1 MHDIGFLMQSFQLF
15 AIFLFF
21 NQTQPRK
28 AYEKKKKMKIN
39 WKNKTK
45 KTNRGYFSSFANEDW
60 LEIESKLWQQIQYQ
74 TSA

>member
-28 AYEKKKKMKIN
+28 GIWKKIYKNIENKLKKQNEKKQK
-39 WKNKTK
+39 
-45 KTNRGYFSSFANEDW
+45 
-60 LEIESKLWQQIQYQ
+60 
-74 TSA
+74 